1 MKRMLIYFKGF
12 SATPGGSEQRTLL
25 FLSYL
30 QKKCQVTL
38 ALCYASDLER
48 ATQIYGIPVDL
59 DNLEIVIVKPK
70 SHFLQWLDN
79 ILPFYRT
86 RRLKEL
92 ARKADVC
99 ISTMNIVDFGRPAH
113 HFIISLTDLGDN
125 AFTDFVL
132 HRRKSA
138 PARFVQFF
146 RHFVAEHL
154 LRPLLGVRS
163 PRTILHAPGE
173 KIYLNSHFVEQTMRS
188 FYGMFRS
195 DIVYPVTSF
204 QTTINDVPRD
214 PLKVNYLGR
223 IAPGKRILDIIE
235 IVETARRLSGQ
246 NLTLDLAGELEDNSY
261 VQAVK
266 AKCALFPWCT
276 LVGKVFGESKERFLL
291 SGTYA
296 IHAQRDEAFGI
307 AITEY
312 LKAGLIP
319 VVPDEGGAPEVV
331 NVPELAYHDNRQAAE
346 ILARLVGND
355 RFRATIQRHCALRAN
370 DFNAQAQCG
379 RLRNLMEGILAG

>member
-1 MKRMLIYFKGF
+1 MKRVLIYFKGF

-48 ATQIYGIPVDL
+48 ATRTYGIPVDL
-59 DNLEIVIVKPK
+59 HNLEVVIVKPR
-70 SHFLQWLDN
+70 SRLLQWFDN
-79 ILPFYRT
+79 VLPFYRT
-86 RRLKEL
+86 WKLKKL
-92 ARKADVC
+92 ARQADVC
-99 ISTMNIVDFGRPAH
+99 ISTMNIADFGRPAH
-113 HFIISLTDLGDN
+113 YFIISLTDLGDN

-138 PARFVQFF
+138 PARFAQRF

-163 PRTILHAPGE
+163 PRAILHAPGE

-188 FYGMFRS
+188 FYGTFNS

-204 QTTINDVPRD
+204 QPTMNNVPRE

-223 IAPGKRILDIIE
+223 IDSGKRILDIIE

-266 AKCALFPWCT
+266 AKCASFPWCT

-331 NVPELAYHDNRQAAE
+331 NAPELAYHDNRQAAE
-346 ILARLVGND
+346 ILARLVSDGQ
-355 RFRATIQRHCALRAN
+355 FREDLQRRCTLRAN
-370 DFNAQAQCG
+370 DFDAQAQHE